1 MATGYGIKSTL
12 VTSANIH
19 AVNLYNCT
27 TITAE
32 TGNIGPNGGYQVK
45 VSHNT
50 GGCGSEQDNGIF
62 LELNDTVPWT
72 RITWE
77 WLGTGTGA
85 CWSFNHSSGF
95 GGGAGPTTGYLQN
108 YDANLDV
115 ISRSFLSWEVAEY
128 QSHSR
133 VYACDNDANN
143 FFRFNGGEFKSFFMN
158 RRRDTS
164 GNKAGIHHGRSC
176 NTTGVFSII
185 RNIRIY

>member
-27 TITAE
+27 IITAE

-50 GGCGSEQDNGIF
+50 FGCGTEQDNGIF
-62 LELNDTVPWT
+62 LELNDSVPWT

-77 WLGTGTGA
+77 WLGNGA
-85 CWSFNHSSGF
+85 ASCWNFNAGSY
-95 GGGAGPTTGYLQN
+95 GGGAGPTSGYLQSF
-108 YDANLDV
+108 DIDLDP
-115 ISRSFLSWEVAEY
+115 ISRSYLSWEVPAF
-128 QSHSR
+128 QTHNR
-133 VYACDNDANN
+133 VSACDNNADN
-143 FFRFNGGEFKSFFMN
+143 FFLFNTGEYRSFFMN